1 MSIILDS
8 AFHGSSALNDIT
20 IPDSVTTIGSGA
32 FSDCLSLTSVTIPKS
47 VKSIGE
53 KAFDGCASLSAVAI
67 YGPIPYVHVGIFY
80 GCSSLRLISFPSTV
94 TYIGE
99 KAFYECTS
107 LAYIEIPSSVTS
119 IGRDAFS
126 FCGSLKKAVV
136 PSSLSIAEYTF
147 PRGTVIERMKGSSYM
162 SNNTNKGITGNG
174 ERQVETTKSTST
186 TVSDVDKNIPTS
198 TTVNKNTFAVVIGN
212 ENYQR
217 VTNVDYALNDAKVFA
232 AYCRKTLGLPEN
244 NIRIYEDATYG
255 TMLTAIDDIKQIS
268 AAYKGNLN
276 VIFYYA
282 GHGIPNAT
290 NHNAY
295 LLPVDVDGSRPDICL
310 SVAQLYKDLNSLNAR
325 KVVVFMDACFSGAQR
340 GDGMLAS
347 SRGVALKVKDEAP
360 QGNMIVFTAA
370 TGDQTAYP
378 YKEQKHGMF
387 TYFLLK
393 KLKETKGDVTL
404 GQLCDFV
411 QTQVGQQS
419 IVLNGKSQTP
429 TVIPSRSIG
438 TEWRKKTLK

>member
-1 MSIILDS
+1 M
-8 AFHGSSALNDIT
+8 
-20 IPDSVTTIGSGA
+20 
-32 FSDCLSLTSVTIPKS
+32 
-47 VKSIGE
+47 
-53 KAFDGCASLSAVAI
+53 
-67 YGPIPYVHVGIFY
+67 
-80 GCSSLRLISFPSTV
+80 
-94 TYIGE
+94 
-99 KAFYECTS
+99 
-107 LAYIEIPSSVTS
+107 
-119 IGRDAFS
+119 
-126 FCGSLKKAVV
+126 